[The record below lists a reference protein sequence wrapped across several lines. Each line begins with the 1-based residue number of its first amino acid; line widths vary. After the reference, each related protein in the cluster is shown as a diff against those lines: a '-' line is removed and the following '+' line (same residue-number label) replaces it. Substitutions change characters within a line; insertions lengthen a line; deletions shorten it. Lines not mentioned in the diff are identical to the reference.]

1 MTEEVPETHT
11 ELELLNELLQYITE
25 YKNQVALDPEN
36 PSRVRIDPE
45 YMPLYNMLVKDYGLH
60 VCSYITPD
68 GVIWSIN
75 KSKERLEK
83 IASNE

>member
-1 MTEEVPETHT
+1 MTEEVPETHS

-25 YKNQVALDPEN
+25 YKDTVELDPEN
-36 PSRVRIDPE
+36 AYKVKPDPE
-45 YMPLYNMLVKDYGLH
+45 YTPLYNMLVKDYALH